1 MTQPLHLTDQAWKDA
16 ETLVQRLEPAA
27 RELGSADSFYE
38 DLVSGLRF
46 TCGATLTSLSL
57 LENGHETVL
66 ARNGITLHAS
76 ADSNPESE
84 RAAVTVE
91 SPVHSQVNL
100 RLKIRFDQPI
110 SLATEEHLV
119 DLSDVLLTLAAG
131 VYLRQQFADL
141 RSHLETQSDRD
152 RLLSKLNE
160 GTSVEQSFTAIASAI
175 ASHVSAD
182 RVSLLRITRYH
193 SQLIATS
200 TQPHIDQ
207 RGTIARSLQDIAHYS
222 RDAVCFTWSRSDTSH
237 ITDPKGSDADRLN
250 SIENHQ
256 TSNGCQELLLQTIR
270 DSANEPIATV
280 ILEWIRPHKNSVT
293 SNESAW
299 QSVREPVEEAIRRA
313 IDRDQSGWQWAT
325 RRFAITSRKLGLGV
339 AFSLAF
345 ALLLAFCPTTLRI
358 PATGKVVATKR
369 ARLFAPSDAVVA
381 EIMTENHQI
390 VTAGQPLIR
399 LTSPS
404 LDQVRAEIEGKLAT
418 LRTQLDAT
426 LAARSSNNQSR
437 GSRSNTSAAADERV
451 LRTEIEGLENQ
462 LVLIEQQ
469 EAELLIRSPL
479 NGEVDGW
486 NLKQSFSGRPIIR
499 GQHLFDV
506 IDPEGAHHIELQ
518 LPDRMS
524 GYVTS
529 LSADTHHNVSLRL
542 RSDPATTY
550 QGIITK
556 MASSTQQNTRG
567 ESSIRLTV
575 DLTDSPSQPLRHGAT
590 VIAQVDGPKRSLS
603 FVWMRRLIQW
613 SRENIWL

>member
-1 MTQPLHLTDQAWKDA
+1 MTHPLHLTDQAWKDA

-27 RELGSADSFYE
+27 RQLGSADSFYE
-38 DLVSGLRF
+38 DLVCGLRF
-46 TCGATLTSLSL
+46 TCGAMLTSLSL

-66 ARNGITLHAS
+66 ARNGISLHAS
-76 ADSNPESE
+76 ADSNLKPESE
-84 RAAVTVE
+84 SQRAAVTVE
-91 SPVHSQVNL
+91 FPVHSQVNL

-110 SLATEEHLV
+110 SLATEANLV

-141 RSHLETQSDRD
+141 RSHLETQSNRD
-152 RLLSKLNE
+152 RLLNKLNE
-160 GTSVEQSFTAIASAI
+160 GTSVEQSFTAIASTI
-175 ASHVSAD
+175 ASHISAD
-182 RVSLLRITRYH
+182 RVSLLRITRFH

-222 RDAVCFTWSRSDTSH
+222 RDAVCFTWSHSNENR
-237 ITDPKGSDADRLN
+237 IANPVGSDADRLN

-256 TSNGCQELLLQTIR
+256 ATNGCQELLLQTIR
-270 DSANEPIATV
+270 DSADEPIATV
-280 ILEWIRPHKNSVT
+280 ILEWIRPHKNAVN

-313 IDRDQSGWQWAT
+313 IDRNQSGWQWAT
-325 RRFAITSRKLGLGV
+325 KRFAITSRKLGLGI
-339 AFSLAF
+339 ACLLAF
-345 ALLLAFCPTTLRI
+345 ALLLAFYPTTLRI

-381 EIMTENHQI
+381 EIMAENHQI

-399 LTSPS
+399 LISPR
-404 LDQVRAEIEGKLAT
+404 LDQVRAEIEGRLAT
-418 LRTQLDAT
+418 LLTQLDAT
-426 LAARSSNNQSR
+426 LAARSSTNQSR
-437 GSRSNTSAAADERV
+437 GTSVAADERV
-451 LRTEIEGLENQ
+451 LRTEIKGLENQ
-462 LVLIEQQ
+462 LVLIEKQ

-479 NGEVDGW
+479 DGAVDGW

-506 IDPEGAHHIELQ
+506 IDPQSAHHIELQ
-518 LPDRMS
+518 LPDQMS
-524 GYVTS
+524 GYITS
-529 LSADTHHNVSLRL
+529 LSANTHCNVSLRL

-550 QGIITK
+550 QGVITE

-575 DLTDSPSQPLRHGAT
+575 ELTDSPRQPLRHGAT
-590 VIAQVDGPKRSLS
+590 VIAQVDGPKRSLG